1 VLIERVEQ
9 IRDVVWLWARP
20 RAETAVC
27 AGCGQESARVHSR
40 YERRVADAAVAG
52 QRVMLYLRVR
62 RFSCRTNDCGV
73 KTFAEQVEGL
83 TTRYGRRTVLLAEM
97 VTAIGVALAGRA
109 GSRLA
114 ARLGLATGRNALL
127 RLVRRLPDPE
137 IGAVSVLG
145 VDDFA
150 LRRNRRYG
158 TVLIDM
164 ATHRPVDVLA
174 DREADTFADWLREH
188 PGTEVICRDRAG
200 AYAEGARAGAPE
212 ATQVADRWHLW
223 HNLAEQVEKTVATHH
238 SCLREEET
246 PPESPVEESTEETAD
261 VAETLDLAADLVA
274 AAEAVHADRRN
285 NSSLVTRSTA
295 RFEQVQALKAQGK
308 GIKPIMRELG
318 LAKETVR
325 KFYRATSVEEV
336 TATSRAG
343 RPSMLDEFKPYLH
356 ERFNAGITNISAL
369 FREICEQGY
378 RGSRGTVA
386 DYLAPFRAVGA
397 APPAK
402 PAVPKVRHVTSW
414 MLHHPDDLDDDQQ
427 SQLKQVRTAC
437 PHLDATAG
445 HVTEFAKI
453 LTNQGGE
460 RLDEWMTAVEADE
473 LPHLHRFLRGL
484 RRDYEAVLNGLTLP
498 HNSGAV
504 EGNVNRIKMIK
515 RQMYGRANF
524 DLLRKRILHAV

>member
-1 VLIERVEQ
+1 VLLPHLAGVLIERVEQ
-9 IRDVVWLWARP
+9 IRDAVWLWARA
-20 RAETAVC
+20 RACMAVC
-27 AGCGQESARVHSR
+27 TGCGGESTRVHSR
-40 YERRVADAAVAG
+40 YERRLADAAVAG
-52 QRVMLYLRVR
+52 RRVVIRLRVR
-62 RFSCRTNDCGV
+62 RFVCRNDECEV

-83 TTRYGRRTVLLAEM
+83 TTRYGRRTVLMAEM

-114 ARLGLATGRNALL
+114 ARLGRG
-127 RLVRRLPDPE
+127 LPDPE
-137 IGAVSVLG
+137 VGAVSVLG

-164 ATHRPVDVLA
+164 DTHRPVDVLA
-174 DREADTFADWLREH
+174 DREADTFADWLGEH
-188 PGTEVICRDRAG
+188 PGSEVICRDRAG
-200 AYAEGARAGAPE
+200 AYAEAAKRGAPN
-212 ATQVADRWHLW
+212 AVQVADRWHLW
-223 HNLAEQVEKTVATHH
+223 HNLAEQVEKTIAAHH
-238 SCLREEET
+238 GCLREQEI
-246 PPESPVEESTEETAD
+246 PPEAPAAPAD
-261 VAETLDLAADLVA
+261 VAETADLVPD
-274 AAEAVHADRRN
+274 AEAVHAARRA
-285 NSSLVTRSTA
+285 NSGLVARSTV

-343 RPSMLDEFKPYLH
+343 RPSVLDEFKPYLH
-356 ERFNAGITNISAL
+356 ERFNAGITNVSAL
-369 FREICEQGY
+369 FREIREQGY

-397 APPAK
+397 APAPK
-402 PAVPKVRHVTSW
+402 PAAPKVRHVASW
-414 MLHHPDDLDDDQQ
+414 MLHHPDDLDDEQRLL
-427 SQLKQVRTAC
+427 LKQVRTAC
-437 PHLDATAG
+437 PHLDATAN
-445 HVTEFAKI
+445 HITEFAKI
-453 LTNQGGE
+453 LTNQGGD
-460 RLDEWMTAVEADE
+460 RLDEWMAAVEADDV
-473 LPHLHRFLRGL
+473 PHLHRFVRGL
-484 RRDYEAVLNGLTLP
+484 RRDYDAVLNGLTLP

-524 DLLRKRILHAV
+524 DLLRSRVLHAA